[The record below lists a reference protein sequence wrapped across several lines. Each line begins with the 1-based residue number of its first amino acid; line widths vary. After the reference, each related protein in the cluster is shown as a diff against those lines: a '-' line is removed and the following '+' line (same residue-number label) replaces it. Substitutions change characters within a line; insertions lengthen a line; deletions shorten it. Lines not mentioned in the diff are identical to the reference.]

1 MTQEQNRLHWKNPNQ
16 ESNQATLSESSRK
29 TVAHSWAR
37 ELKVTGIGETK
48 TNETKQRFPSRITTP
63 NRTKNHEVKTGWR
76 SKTRS
81 CHCCQNTKSPRQR
94 AAQRPKSGKN
104 LAPLAP
110 TLTRNRRRAKRQ
122 RPTKKSR
129 AGTGRHGE
137 SCATAL
143 EQKRIIP
150 SSGPRPSWAGFL
162 DPGKLTR

>member
-1 MTQEQNRLHWKNPNQ
+1 
-16 ESNQATLSESSRK
+16 
-29 TVAHSWAR
+29 
-37 ELKVTGIGETK
+37 VTGIGETK
-48 TNETKQRFPSRITTP
+48 TNETKQRFPSRITTA

-137 SCATAL
+137 SKMGARPLL
-143 EQKRIIP
+143 EQKKNNPFERTETKLGRI
-150 SSGPRPSWAGFL
+150 SRSGETHAMNKITGASQIDSKRQEPRL
-162 DPGKLTR
+162 